1 MRKCTQRDNLYIFFR
16 FMGLMG
22 DRLPVYLGA
31 ILVSTIGD
39 AGRRIANSYLVKN
52 IVTAAQSETQ
62 TMCCC
67 PFSEILR
74 FLSYVFCF
82 GGLALYVIIL
92 RDG

>member
-52 IVTAAQSETQ
+52 IVTAAQSENADNVLL
-62 TMCCC
+62 
-67 PFSEILR
+67 PVLGNFA
-74 FLSYVFCF
+74 VF
-82 GGLALYVIIL
+82 VIIL